1 MKKHQ
6 TVKTATLAYLMEPSL
21 PIVAPVNKA
30 NIHEVVVVL

>member
-21 PIVAPVNKA
+21 PIVAPVGIRKTYMK
-30 NIHEVVVVL
+30 